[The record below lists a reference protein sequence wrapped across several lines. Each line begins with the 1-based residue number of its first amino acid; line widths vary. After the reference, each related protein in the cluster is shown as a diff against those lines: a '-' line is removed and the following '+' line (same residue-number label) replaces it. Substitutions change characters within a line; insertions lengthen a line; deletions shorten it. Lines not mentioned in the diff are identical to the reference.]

1 MANESERP
9 HQDLPDPATAE
20 RTDGPRIADPHH
32 DEPRETAAAAQDGM
46 VASSRSEAQPQAE
59 SPAGPLPDSPLSE
72 LLQRLERLQPQIKE
86 TAPQLAGAIDSLSH
100 SASQP
105 DRTNSPH
112 FKTALAYTLE
122 DVEKHYGPLPV
133 DPSLRDE
140 LSGLAAT
147 SPGLKNKQ
155 MQSLLLLT
163 PTLADR
169 DLVTQ
174 LRVKAAEV
182 AAQPNQNAAAIRD
195 DLNTMTYQVLAAP
208 RHQIPAAAGP
218 SQTDAA
224 TPDRQNGPAGVARAP
239 APAVPQPIPRAAL
252 STAQEQ
258 MAAFDGT
265 PSTPT
270 GNGRAQVSPGRA
282 ESSPQ
287 SPSVSPVSVRLP
299 TAPPPAGAGV
309 TAAQSPAAVQPP
321 MEQRPARRAEL
332 PSAPSSPQADKKE
345 DTPDPQKLML
355 YQNRLALGGVV
366 GNVLG
371 KVRDAMTPQQ
381 NKPKTQQSSQEATQ
395 ADATS
400 RKSEQ
405 APQANMEQRFAAFEA
420 SRMDPRRD
428 EAKLYAADQSA
439 RTALDALNT
448 FSEGPGASI
457 LNRIQD
463 AASTTRGGIQ
473 QVLAEMRPGGAYE
486 DLRKEFNTVLNDDP
500 AFRSTYGHA
509 ADALKQYGKARESI
523 IKTIPNQPNAKEWT
537 AHFEKLDAEIGET
550 ASNIPGREKGSAL
563 ENLAE
568 KAREIVEAIINK
580 VRNALGYEAR
590 AESSPSPSAS
600 P

>member
-1 MANESERP
+1 
-9 HQDLPDPATAE
+9 
-20 RTDGPRIADPHH
+20 
-32 DEPRETAAAAQDGM
+32 
-46 VASSRSEAQPQAE
+46 
-59 SPAGPLPDSPLSE
+59 
-72 LLQRLERLQPQIKE
+72 
-86 TAPQLAGAIDSLSH
+86 
-100 SASQP
+100 
-105 DRTNSPH
+105 
-112 FKTALAYTLE
+112 
-122 DVEKHYGPLPV
+122 
-133 DPSLRDE
+133 
-140 LSGLAAT
+140 
-147 SPGLKNKQ
+147 
-155 MQSLLLLT
+155 
-163 PTLADR
+163 
-169 DLVTQ
+169 
-174 LRVKAAEV
+174 
-182 AAQPNQNAAAIRD
+182 
-195 DLNTMTYQVLAAP
+195 
-208 RHQIPAAAGP
+208 
-218 SQTDAA
+218 
-224 TPDRQNGPAGVARAP
+224 
-239 APAVPQPIPRAAL
+239 
-252 STAQEQ
+252 
-258 MAAFDGT
+258 
-265 PSTPT
+265 
-270 GNGRAQVSPGRA
+270 
-282 ESSPQ
+282 
-287 SPSVSPVSVRLP
+287 
-299 TAPPPAGAGV
+299 
-309 TAAQSPAAVQPP
+309 
-321 MEQRPARRAEL
+321 
-332 PSAPSSPQADKKE
+332 
-345 DTPDPQKLML
+345 ML

-381 NKPKTQQSSQEATQ
+381 NKPKTQQSSQATQ

-400 RKSEQ
+400 QQSVQ
-405 APQANMEQRFAAFEA
+405 APQANMEQRFAAFES

-486 DLRKEFNTVLNDDP
+486 DLRKEFNTVLNEDP
-500 AFRSTYGHA
+500 EFGSTYGHA

>member
-1 MANESERP
+1 
-9 HQDLPDPATAE
+9 
-20 RTDGPRIADPHH
+20 
-32 DEPRETAAAAQDGM
+32 
-46 VASSRSEAQPQAE
+46 
-59 SPAGPLPDSPLSE
+59 
-72 LLQRLERLQPQIKE
+72 
-86 TAPQLAGAIDSLSH
+86 
-100 SASQP
+100 
-105 DRTNSPH
+105 
-112 FKTALAYTLE
+112 
-122 DVEKHYGPLPV
+122 
-133 DPSLRDE
+133 
-140 LSGLAAT
+140 
-147 SPGLKNKQ
+147 
-155 MQSLLLLT
+155 
-163 PTLADR
+163 
-169 DLVTQ
+169 
-174 LRVKAAEV
+174 
-182 AAQPNQNAAAIRD
+182 
-195 DLNTMTYQVLAAP
+195 
-208 RHQIPAAAGP
+208 
-218 SQTDAA
+218 
-224 TPDRQNGPAGVARAP
+224 
-239 APAVPQPIPRAAL
+239 
-252 STAQEQ
+252 
-258 MAAFDGT
+258 
-265 PSTPT
+265 
-270 GNGRAQVSPGRA
+270 
-282 ESSPQ
+282 
-287 SPSVSPVSVRLP
+287 
-299 TAPPPAGAGV
+299 
-309 TAAQSPAAVQPP
+309 
-321 MEQRPARRAEL
+321 
-332 PSAPSSPQADKKE
+332 
-345 DTPDPQKLML
+345 ML

-580 VRNALGYEAR
+580 VRDALGYEAR

>member
-1 MANESERP
+1 MKRDKQEG
-9 HQDLPDPATAE
+9 PDIGAFLL
-20 RTDGPRIADPHH
+20 
-32 DEPRETAAAAQDGM
+32 
-46 VASSRSEAQPQAE
+46 ASVLHFYSGRS
-59 SPAGPLPDSPLSE
+59 
-72 LLQRLERLQPQIKE
+72 LQ
-86 TAPQLAGAIDSLSH
+86 
-100 SASQP
+100 
-105 DRTNSPH
+105 N
-112 FKTALAYTLE
+112 
-122 DVEKHYGPLPV
+122 
-133 DPSLRDE
+133 
-140 LSGLAAT
+140 LSGVD
-147 SPGLKNKQ
+147 
-155 MQSLLLLT
+155 SLLLLT

-169 DLVTQ
+169 VLVTQ
-174 LRVKAAEV
+174 LRIKAAEV
-182 AAQPNQNAAAIRD
+182 AAQPNQNTAAIRD
-195 DLNTMTYQVLAAP
+195 DLNAMAYQVLAAP
-208 RHQIPAAAGP
+208 RHQTPAAAAP

-224 TPDRQNGPAGVARAP
+224 ALDRQNGRAAAARAP
-239 APAVPQPIPRAAL
+239 APAVPQANRREAH
-252 STAQEQ
+252 SMAQEQ
-258 MAAFDGT
+258 MAALDGT
-265 PSTPT
+265 ASPST
-270 GNGRAQVSPGRA
+270 GNGRAQGSPGRPEA
-282 ESSPQ
+282 SPQ
-287 SPSVSPVSVRLP
+287 SPPLSPASARLP
-299 TAPPPAGAGV
+299 GAPAPAGTGV
-309 TAAQSPAAVQPP
+309 TAAQPPAAVQPP
-321 MEQRPARRAEL
+321 MEQRPAQRAAL
-332 PSAPSSPQADKKE
+332 PSAPSSPQTDKKE

-381 NKPKTQQSSQEATQ
+381 NKPKTQQSSQETL

-400 RKSEQ
+400 RQPVQ
-405 APQANMEQRFAAFEA
+405 APQANMEQRFAAFES

-439 RTALDALNT
+439 CTALDALNT

-486 DLRKEFNTVLNDDP
+486 DLRKEFSTVLNENP
-500 AFRSTYGHA
+500 EFGSAYGHA

>member
-1 MANESERP
+1 MANDSERL

-20 RTDGPRIADPHH
+20 RTDGSRIADLHH
-32 DEPRETAAAAQDGM
+32 DEPRETAPAAQDGM

-59 SPAGPLPDSPLSE
+59 SPAGPLPDSPISDLV
-72 LLQRLERLQPQIKE
+72 QRLERLQPQIKE
-86 TAPQLAGAIDSLSH
+86 TAPQLAGAIDSLSY
-100 SASQP
+100 SVSQP
-105 DRTNSPH
+105 DRGNSPH

-133 DPSLRDE
+133 DPSLRDD
-140 LSGLAAT
+140 LSRLAAT
-147 SPGLKNKQ
+147 SPGLENKQ

-169 DLVTQ
+169 VLVTQ
-174 LRVKAAEV
+174 LRIKAAEV
-182 AAQPNQNAAAIRD
+182 AARPNQNTAAIRD
-195 DLNTMTYQVLAAP
+195 DLNAMAYQVLAAP
-208 RHQIPAAAGP
+208 RHQPPAEAGP

-224 TPDRQNGPAGVARAP
+224 TLDRQNGQAGEVRSP
-239 APAVPQPIPRAAL
+239 APAEPEANRRR

-270 GNGRAQVSPGRA
+270 GNRRVQDSSGRPEAVPQRPPVSPA
-282 ESSPQ
+282 LA
-287 SPSVSPVSVRLP
+287 RLSGAL
-299 TAPPPAGAGV
+299 APAVTGV
-309 TAAQSPAAVQPP
+309 TAAQPPAAVKTSI
-321 MEQRPARRAEL
+321 EQRPAQHAEL
-332 PSAPSSPQADKKE
+332 PSAPASPTQTDKKE
-345 DTPDPQKLML
+345 DTPDSPKLMF

-381 NKPKTQQSSQEATQ
+381 NKPKTQQSSQATQ

-400 RKSEQ
+400 QQSVQ

-420 SRMDPRRD
+420 SRMEPKRD

-457 LNRIQD
+457 LNRIHD

>member
-1 MANESERP
+1 
-9 HQDLPDPATAE
+9 
-20 RTDGPRIADPHH
+20 
-32 DEPRETAAAAQDGM
+32 M

-182 AAQPNQNAAAIRD
+182 AAQPNQNTAAIRD
-195 DLNTMTYQVLAAP
+195 DLNAMAYQVLAAP

-224 TPDRQNGPAGVARAP
+224 TPDRQNGPAGVVRASAP
-239 APAVPQPIPRAAL
+239 AEPQTNRREAL
-252 STAQEQ
+252 SAAQEQ

-265 PSTPT
+265 ASTPT
-270 GNGRAQVSPGRA
+270 GNGRAQISPGRA

-287 SPSVSPVSVRLP
+287 SPSVSPASARLSG
-299 TAPPPAGAGV
+299 APAPARTGV
-309 TAAQSPAAVQPP
+309 TAAQPAAAVQPP
-321 MEQRPARRAEL
+321 IEQRPVRRAEL
-332 PSAPSSPQADKKE
+332 PSAPASSQTDKKE
-345 DTPDPQKLML
+345 DTFDPQKLML

-381 NKPKTQQSSQEATQ
+381 NKPKTQQSSQATQ

-400 RKSEQ
+400 QQSVQ
-405 APQANMEQRFAAFEA
+405 APQANMEQRFAAFEG

-439 RTALDALNT
+439 RTALDSLNT

-500 AFRSTYGHA
+500 AFRSTYGRA
-509 ADALKQYGKARESI
+509 ADALKQYGDDRENVI
-523 IKTIPNQPNAKEWT
+523 DTISQHPNASAWT
-537 AHFEKLDAEIGET
+537 SHFEKLDAEIGET
-550 ASNIPGREKGSAL
+550 ASSIPGKKEGSAL

>member
-1 MANESERP
+1 MANDSERLQ
-9 HQDLPDPATAE
+9 QDLPDPATAE
-20 RTDGPRIADPHH
+20 RTDGPRIADPHL
-32 DEPRETAAAAQDGM
+32 DEPREPAAAAQDGM
-46 VASSRSEAQPQAE
+46 VASSRSETQPQAE
-59 SPAGPLPDSPLSE
+59 SPAGPLPDNPISDLV
-72 LLQRLERLQPQIKE
+72 QRFERLQPQIKE
-86 TAPQLAGAIDSLSH
+86 TAPQLTGAINALSY

-105 DRTNSPH
+105 DQVNTPH

-122 DVEKHYGPLPV
+122 DVEKHRGPLPV

-140 LSGLAAT
+140 LSRLAAT
-147 SPGLKNKQ
+147 SPGLKNEQ

-182 AAQPNQNAAAIRD
+182 ATQPNQNTAAIRD
-195 DLNTMTYQVLAAP
+195 DLNAMAYQVLGAP
-208 RHQIPAAAGP
+208 RHQTSAAAGP
-218 SQTDAA
+218 SQPDAA
-224 TPDRQNGPAGVARAP
+224 ALDRQNGRAAAARAP
-239 APAVPQPIPRAAL
+239 APAVPQANRREAH
-252 STAQEQ
+252 SVAQEQ

-265 PSTPT
+265 ASPST
-270 GNGRAQVSPGRA
+270 GNGRAQGSPGRPEA
-282 ESSPQ
+282 SPQ
-287 SPSVSPVSVRLP
+287 SPPLSPASARLP
-299 TAPPPAGAGV
+299 GAPAPTGTGV
-309 TAAQSPAAVQPP
+309 TAAQPPAAVQPP
-321 MEQRPARRAEL
+321 MEQRPAQRAAL
-332 PSAPSSPQADKKE
+332 PSAPSSPQTDKKE
-345 DTPDPQKLML
+345 DTPDPQKLIL

-381 NKPKTQQSSQEATQ
+381 NKPKTQQSSQETL

-400 RKSEQ
+400 RQPVQ
-405 APQANMEQRFAAFEA
+405 APQANMEQRFAAFES

-457 LNRIQD
+457 FNRIQD

-486 DLRKEFNTVLNDDP
+486 DLRKEFNTVLNDNP
-500 AFRSTYGHA
+500 EFRSTYGRA
-509 ADALKQYGKARESI
+509 ADALEQYGKARESI
-523 IKTIPNQPNAKEWT
+523 IKTIPNQLNAKEWI

-550 ASNIPGREKGSAL
+550 ASSIPGKKEGSAL

-568 KAREIVEAIINK
+568 NAREIVEAIINK
-580 VRNALGYEAR
+580 VRNTLGYEAR

>member
-1 MANESERP
+1 MANDSERP

-59 SPAGPLPDSPLSE
+59 SPAGPLPDSPISDLV
-72 LLQRLERLQPQIKE
+72 QRLERLQPQIKE
-86 TAPQLAGAIDSLSH
+86 TAPQLAGAINSLSY

-105 DRTNSPH
+105 DRANSPH

-140 LSGLAAT
+140 LSRLAAT

-182 AAQPNQNAAAIRD
+182 AAQPNQNTAAIRD
-195 DLNTMTYQVLAAP
+195 DLNAMAYQVLAAP
-208 RHQIPAAAGP
+208 RHQTPAAAGP

-224 TPDRQNGPAGVARAP
+224 TLDRQNGQAAVARAP
-239 APAVPQPIPRAAL
+239 APAVPQANRREAL

-265 PSTPT
+265 ASTPT

-287 SPSVSPVSVRLP
+287 SPSVSPASARLP
-299 TAPPPAGAGV
+299 GAPAPAGTGV
-309 TAAQSPAAVQPP
+309 TAAQPPAAVQPP

-332 PSAPSSPQADKKE
+332 PSAPSSPQTDKKE

-381 NKPKTQQSSQEATQ
+381 NKPKTQQSSQATQ

-400 RKSEQ
+400 QQSVQ
-405 APQANMEQRFAAFEA
+405 APQANMEQRFAAFES

-500 AFRSTYGHA
+500 AFRSTYGRA
-509 ADALKQYGKARESI
+509 ADALKQYGNDPRKYYQDNSQPSERKARGPPIS
-523 IKTIPNQPNAKEWT
+523 KSSMPRLAKPLRVSLE
-537 AHFEKLDAEIGET
+537 EKE
-550 ASNIPGREKGSAL
+550 GSAL

>member
-1 MANESERP
+1 MANNSERLQ
-9 HQDLPDPATAE
+9 QDLPDPATAE

-59 SPAGPLPDSPLSE
+59 SPAGPLPDNPISDLV
-72 LLQRLERLQPQIKE
+72 QRLERLQPQIKE
-86 TAPQLAGAIDSLSH
+86 TAPQLAGAINALSY

-105 DRTNSPH
+105 DRANSLH

-163 PTLADR
+163 PTLTDR

-182 AAQPNQNAAAIRD
+182 AAQPNQNTAAIRD

-224 TPDRQNGPAGVARAP
+224 TPDRQNGPAGVVRARAP
-239 APAVPQPIPRAAL
+239 AEPQTNRREAL

-265 PSTPT
+265 ASTPT
-270 GNGRAQVSPGRA
+270 GNGRAQVSPGRPEA
-282 ESSPQ
+282 SPQ
-287 SPSVSPVSVRLP
+287 SPPVSPASARLSG
-299 TAPPPAGAGV
+299 APAPARTGV
-309 TAAQSPAAVQPP
+309 TAAQPAAAVQPP
-321 MEQRPARRAEL
+321 MEQRPVRRAEL
-332 PSAPSSPQADKKE
+332 PSAPASPQTDKKE

-405 APQANMEQRFAAFEA
+405 APQANIEQRFAAFES

-500 AFRSTYGHA
+500 AFRSTYGRA
-509 ADALKQYGKARESI
+509 ADALKQYGDDRENVIDVISQH
-523 IKTIPNQPNAKEWT
+523 PNVSAWT
-537 AHFEKLDAEIGET
+537 SHFEKLDAEIGET
-550 ASNIPGREKGSAL
+550 ASSIPGKKEGSAL

-580 VRNALGYEAR
+580 VRDALGYEAR

>member
-133 DPSLRDE
+133 DTSLRDE

-182 AAQPNQNAAAIRD
+182 AAQPNQNTAAIRD

-282 ESSPQ
+282 KSSPQ
-287 SPSVSPVSVRLP
+287 SPSVSPALARLSG
-299 TAPPPAGAGV
+299 APAPAVTGV
-309 TAAQSPAAVQPP
+309 TAAQPPAAVKTSI
-321 MEQRPARRAEL
+321 EQRPAQHAEL
-332 PSAPSSPQADKKE
+332 PSAPASPTQTDKKE
-345 DTPDPQKLML
+345 DTPDSPKLMF

-381 NKPKTQQSSQEATQ
+381 NKPKTQQSSQATQ

-400 RKSEQ
+400 QQSVQ

-420 SRMDPRRD
+420 SRMEPKRD

-457 LNRIQD
+457 LNRIHD

-486 DLRKEFNTVLNDDP
+486 DLRKEFSTVLNENP
-500 AFRSTYGHA
+500 EFGATYGHA

>member
-1 MANESERP
+1 
-9 HQDLPDPATAE
+9 
-20 RTDGPRIADPHH
+20 
-32 DEPRETAAAAQDGM
+32 
-46 VASSRSEAQPQAE
+46 
-59 SPAGPLPDSPLSE
+59 
-72 LLQRLERLQPQIKE
+72 
-86 TAPQLAGAIDSLSH
+86 
-100 SASQP
+100 
-105 DRTNSPH
+105 
-112 FKTALAYTLE
+112 
-122 DVEKHYGPLPV
+122 
-133 DPSLRDE
+133 
-140 LSGLAAT
+140 
-147 SPGLKNKQ
+147 
-155 MQSLLLLT
+155 
-163 PTLADR
+163 
-169 DLVTQ
+169 
-174 LRVKAAEV
+174 
-182 AAQPNQNAAAIRD
+182 
-195 DLNTMTYQVLAAP
+195 
-208 RHQIPAAAGP
+208 
-218 SQTDAA
+218 
-224 TPDRQNGPAGVARAP
+224 
-239 APAVPQPIPRAAL
+239 
-252 STAQEQ
+252 
-258 MAAFDGT
+258 
-265 PSTPT
+265 
-270 GNGRAQVSPGRA
+270 
-282 ESSPQ
+282 
-287 SPSVSPVSVRLP
+287 
-299 TAPPPAGAGV
+299 
-309 TAAQSPAAVQPP
+309 
-321 MEQRPARRAEL
+321 
-332 PSAPSSPQADKKE
+332 
-345 DTPDPQKLML
+345 ML

-381 NKPKTQQSSQEATQ
+381 NKPKTQQSSQETL

-400 RKSEQ
+400 RQPVQ
-405 APQANMEQRFAAFEA
+405 APQANMEQRFAAFES

-486 DLRKEFNTVLNDDP
+486 DLRKEFSTVLNENP
-500 AFRSTYGHA
+500 EFGSTYGHA

-523 IKTIPNQPNAKEWT
+523 IKTIPNQPNAKEWA

>member
-1 MANESERP
+1 
-9 HQDLPDPATAE
+9 
-20 RTDGPRIADPHH
+20 
-32 DEPRETAAAAQDGM
+32 M

-59 SPAGPLPDSPLSE
+59 SPAGPFPESPISDLV
-72 LLQRLERLQPQIKE
+72 QRLERLQPQIKE
-86 TAPQLAGAIDSLSH
+86 TAPQLAGAINALSY

-105 DRTNSPH
+105 GHVDNPH

-140 LSGLAAT
+140 LSRLAAT

-182 AAQPNQNAAAIRD
+182 ASQPNQSTAAIRD
-195 DLNTMTYQVLAAP
+195 DLNAMAYQVLAAP
-208 RHQIPAAAGP
+208 RHQTPAAASP

-224 TPDRQNGPAGVARAP
+224 ILDRQNGQAAEARAP
-239 APAVPQPIPRAAL
+239 APAVPQANRREAR

-270 GNGRAQVSPGRA
+270 GNGRAQVSPGRT

-287 SPSVSPVSVRLP
+287 SPSVSPVSARLP
-299 TAPPPAGAGV
+299 GAPAPAVAGV
-309 TAAQSPAAVQPP
+309 MAAKPPAAVQPS
-321 MEQRPARRAEL
+321 MEQRPAQRAEL
-332 PSAPSSPQADKKE
+332 PSAPATPSQTDKKE

-355 YQNRLALGGVV
+355 YQNRLALAGVV

-381 NKPKTQQSSQEATQ
+381 NKPKTQQSSQATQ

-400 RKSEQ
+400 QQSVQ

-420 SRMDPRRD
+420 SRMEPKRD

-486 DLRKEFNTVLNDDP
+486 DLRKEFNTVLNDDQDL
-500 AFRSTYGHA
+500 RSTYGRA
-509 ADALKQYGKARESI
+509 AASLKQYGNDRESVI
-523 IKTIPNQPNAKEWT
+523 NTISQHPNANAWSS
-537 AHFEKLDAEIGET
+537 HFEKLDAEIGET
-550 ASNIPGREKGSAL
+550 ASSIPGEKEGSAL

-580 VRNALGYEAR
+580 VRDALGYEAR

>member
-32 DEPRETAAAAQDGM
+32 DEPRETAAAAQDAM

-182 AAQPNQNAAAIRD
+182 ATQPNQNTAAIRD

-208 RHQIPAAAGP
+208 RHQIPAAA
-218 SQTDAA
+218 
-224 TPDRQNGPAGVARAP
+224 ARAP

-258 MAAFDGT
+258 MAAFDGA

-287 SPSVSPVSVRLP
+287 SPSVSPVSVRHP
-299 TAPPPAGAGV
+299 TAPQPAGAGV
-309 TAAQSPAAVQPP
+309 TAAQPP
-321 MEQRPARRAEL
+321 TTVKTSIEQRPAQRAEL
-332 PSAPSSPQADKKE
+332 PSAPASPTQTDKKE
-345 DTPDPQKLML
+345 DTPDPPKLML

-381 NKPKTQQSSQEATQ
+381 NKPKTQQSSQATQ

-400 RKSEQ
+400 QQSVQ
-405 APQANMEQRFAAFEA
+405 ASQANMEQRYAAFES

-439 RTALDALNT
+439 RAALDALNT

-486 DLRKEFNTVLNDDP
+486 GLRQDFNG
-500 AFRSTYGHA
+500 AFDKTDGFANAYGRA
-509 ADALKQYGKARESI
+509 ADALEQYGKARESI
-523 IKTIPNQPNAKEWT
+523 IKTMPNQPNAKEW
-537 AHFEKLDAEIGET
+537 ASHFEKLDTEIGEA
-550 ASNIPGREKGSAL
+550 ASSIPGEKEGSAL

-580 VRNALGYEAR
+580 ARNALGYEAR